1 MEETI
6 SNIKSPFAGFFKR
19 GFSVFIDLFLILI
32 VFLILNLQFS
42 VSASWN
48 YSSGAGWATS
58 VMYQYPLN
66 ALLFLIVL
74 IIYFTLTESLW
85 GASIGKLI
93 FRERVVGLQ
102 KEKISLGTAFL
113 RNVFTPVDLL
123 LGPAFFLFS
132 SKNQALGDKIANT
145 VVINKKLA
153 DSPIVDKPISVVR
166 KIFAILFVAMMIMF
180 LILTLWTI
188 PEISNFNKTSR
199 VAIENIKK
207 ESGGDMTSLYNSF
220 APEFKKSVSLEKFEQ
235 TFNSPEFSDVL
246 MNLDVNKIIF
256 YNWQFNKDQAMV
268 IGKQN
273 NILVRLSFVKND
285 IGEWKLLGFRL
296 VPGVESISPLDFFTR

>member
-1 MEETI
+1 MKENTL
-6 SNIKSPFAGFFKR
+6 NIKSPLAGFFKR
-19 GFSVFIDLFLILI
+19 GFSMFLDLFLVLI
-32 VFLILNLQFS
+32 VFLILDLQFL
-42 VSASWN
+42 VSASWD
-48 YSSGAGWATS
+48 YSSGAGLVTS
-58 VMYQYPLN
+58 VMYQHPLN

-113 RNVFTPVDLL
+113 RNIFTPIDLIF
-123 LGPAFFLFS
+123 GPVFFLFS

-145 VVINKKLA
+145 VVINKKLV
-153 DSPIVDKPISVVR
+153 DLPIVEKPASVVR
-166 KIFAILFVAMMIMF
+166 KIFAILFVAMIVLF
-180 LILTLWTI
+180 FILTVWTI
-188 PEISNFNKTSR
+188 PKISNFNETFR

-207 ESGGDMTSLYNSF
+207 ESSGDMMSFYNLF
-220 APEFKKSVSLEKFEQ
+220 APEFKESVSFDKFEQ
-235 TFNSPEFSDVL
+235 TFNSPEFRDAL

-273 NILVRLSFVKND
+273 NVLVRLSFIKND

-296 VPGVESISPLDFFTR
+296 VPGVERISLLEFFTR